1 MTEGN
6 KSRFR
11 GYMTEG
17 NKSLF
22 RGCVTKGNESRF
34 KTYWRDGRVVECGSL
49 ENC

>member
-11 GYMTEG
+11 GY
-17 NKSLF
+17 
-22 RGCVTKGNESRF
+22 VTKGNESQF

>member
-6 KSRFR
+6 KSQFR
-11 GYMTEG
+11 GY
-17 NKSLF
+17 
-22 RGCVTKGNESRF
+22 VTKGNESQF